1 MKRFS
6 SLLIIFLLTISGL
19 KATSPANPI
28 FDWRHTARIVGAD
41 FWMGFGSEA
50 IHRRIDLHA
59 REGVSVL
66 LVWSYISNGY
76 RWTEKD
82 RRYLTDIAN
91 YIHTHYPD
99 MHVIVYI
106 APLEIVTFNADMDM
120 DGKPDPG
127 KRTVFTEHPE
137 WLQIGLNGLPAVFY
151 GALAFW
157 LTPSS
162 EDARLC
168 PNDPEYRKIWYR
180 NFVELAKTGIDGVW
194 WDVPF
199 FINDFGDHWEDQW
212 PCHCD
217 DCQRSFNAFSGHFI
231 PDTINWKDPLWR
243 KFIDW
248 RFLSIA
254 SFIKNCKNEA
264 KKINPGFMLINET
277 WDPNDNFDTEVGF
290 SSHFSRLF
298 NCNDGIAH
306 EFASSDPEYYFFYP
320 WLVDTAEGI
329 IYRGVD
335 QNRASWI
342 LSYSH
347 NPEHA
352 KTRAATVLFT
362 GCNFYETNYFDMA
375 STAGLEVRTLIFH
388 WIKNYQDYYYNP
400 YIRPYV
406 KTAVLRSFPSFKYF
420 GLYRN
425 THFAEFL
432 GTTMMLLESH
442 IPFEVLPDD
451 LLEENLKNYEVLIL
465 PSVIALGDREIET
478 IKNFV
483 MDGGKLIT
491 MGITGRFSENGSLR
505 KSSVLSEV
513 CGNPPPKGVHINK
526 YGKGICVSTRN
537 IPGSLFYEAI
547 GGVWIE
553 GDSDSEEA
561 ERQRKFFL
569 KKLWKPLNVTPLI
582 RTTAPRSVLFNTF
595 LRGNEIIVR
604 VLNLSGLRLG
614 IFTPEPVHNIKF
626 TLTIPDAWRITE
638 TKQVEFL
645 GQESPLSCVQKD
657 EKHVVC
663 EFSINRHKILHL
675 KSNFYKKLNPR
686 K

>member
-1 MKRFS
+1 MKKI
-6 SLLIIFLLTISGL
+6 SLLVLILFFSLSGL
-19 KATSPANPI
+19 KATKPANPF

-41 FWMGFGSEA
+41 LWMGIGPEA
-50 IHRRIDLHA
+50 THRRIDLHA

-82 RRYLTDIAN
+82 RRYLTDIAD
-91 YIHTHYPD
+91 YVHTHHPD

-106 APLEIVTFNADMDM
+106 APLEIVTYNADMDM
-120 DGKPDPG
+120 DGRPDPG

-157 LTPSS
+157 LTPTS

-199 FINDFGDHWEDQW
+199 FINDFGDLWEGQW

-217 DCQRSFNAFSGHFI
+217 DCQRSFTAFSGHSI
-231 PDTINWKDPLWR
+231 PDTIDWKNPLWR

-264 KKINPGFMLINET
+264 KKINPGFMLINEA
-277 WDPNDNFDTEVGF
+277 WDPNNNFDTEVGF
-290 SSHFSRLF
+290 SSHFSRLY
-298 NCNDGIAH
+298 NCNDGVAH
-306 EFASSDPEYYFFYP
+306 EFASSEPEYYFYYS
-320 WLVDTAEGI
+320 WLMDTAEGI

-347 NPEHA
+347 VPEHA
-352 KTRAATVLFT
+352 KTRAASVLFT
-362 GCNFYETNYFDMA
+362 GCNFYETNYPDMA
-375 STAGLEVRTLIFH
+375 STVGLETRTRIFN
-388 WIKNYQDYYYNP
+388 WIKNNQDYYYNP
-400 YIRPYV
+400 YIRPYA
-406 KTAVLRSFPSFKYF
+406 KTAVLRSFPSLKYF
-420 GLYRN
+420 GLSWN
-425 THFAEFL
+425 VHFAEFL

-451 LLEENLKNYEVLIL
+451 LLVEKLNRYEVLIL
-465 PSVIALGDREIET
+465 PAVIALGDREIEA
-478 IKNFV
+478 IKDFV
-483 MDGGKLIT
+483 MNGGKIIS
-491 MGITGRFSENGSLR
+491 MGETAIFRENGEPR
-505 KSSVLSEV
+505 GNFGLSEV
-513 CGNPPPKGVHINK
+513 CGTPPPDGVRVNH
-526 YGKGICVSTRN
+526 YGNGVCISTRD
-537 IPGSLFYEAI
+537 IPASLFYEAT
-547 GGVWIE
+547 GTGYRE
-553 GDSDSEEA
+553 EYSDSEEA
-561 ERQRKFFL
+561 ERQRKIFMDR
-569 KKLWKPLNVTPLI
+569 LWKPLQVDPIIITN
-582 RTTAPRSVLFNTF
+582 APRTVLFNTF

-604 VLNLSGLRLG
+604 VLNLSGLRTG
-614 IFTPEPVHNIKF
+614 NYVPEPVHNI
-626 TLTIPDAWRITE
+626 TLILKLPVGWKIQEATQI
-638 TKQVEFL
+638 EFL
-645 GQESPLSCVQKD
+645 GKKSPLICSQKD
-657 EKHVVC
+657 DDHVKCV
-663 EFSINRHKILHL
+663 FKLNRHKTLNL
-675 KSNFYKKLNPR
+675 KFDFHKEINPR
-686 K
+686 R